1 VEAGIPHE
9 AFEAA
14 GQAVSDA
21 MTALFSHARAATS
34 SSTRHQGFR

>member
-1 VEAGIPHE
+1 MLHE

-21 MTALFSHARAATS
+21 MTALFPCPRRDLFFNT
-34 SSTRHQGFR
+34 HQGFR